1 MGQCEDD
8 DLNFVFSVANNTSL
22 EALDDNNFLG
32 VLPEI
37 VSNFSTELMKMT
49 FARNHL
55 RGSIPTEIGNL
66 GETTVN
72 LTGTIPRSMVKL
84 QKLSDLF
91 LNGSKISG
99 RMESSL
105 GIYDFFR

>member
-37 VSNFSTELMKMT
+37 VSNFSTKLMKMT

-66 GETTVN
+66 VN